1 MLAADLSQERL
12 DVMGDIAPPERLG
25 RVRLDV
31 SDEAQVVDALARQES
46 AFGPIGGLV
55 NSAGIGQDLPFLD
68 TETAAL
74 RRMLEV
80 NRWGPSS
87 WRARSRAACASAD
100 MAPSSTSPRCRAYA
114 AMPDAAYGASKGVV
128 TLTRVMAVELAEYGI
143 RVNAVAPG
151 PIETPLVGQ
160 MHTEQARRRRV
171 VPQHRYAAPEELN
184 GTIGWLLDESKSS
197 YVTGQVICVDGGFT
211 AAGMLPTTH

>member
-1 MLAADLSQERL
+1 METTQEAVLVTGGASGIGLAVVRVCWTPDAGCWWPTFRRSGWTAWAISRR
-12 DVMGDIAPPERLG
+12 PKLG

-80 NRWGPSS
+80 NLVGSFVV
-87 WRARSRAACASAD
+87 AR
-100 MAPSSTSPRCRAYA
+100 
-114 AMPDAAYGASKGVV
+114 
-128 TLTRVMAVELAEYGI
+128 E
-143 RVNAVAPG
+143 VAP
-151 PIETPLVGQ
+151 
-160 MHTEQARRRRV
+160 HAQARTWLHRQHHLGVGHTRQCRTRGLRRV
-171 VPQHRYAAPEELN
+171 K
-184 GTIGWLLDESKSS
+184 GGW
-197 YVTGQVICVDGGFT
+197 
-211 AAGMLPTTH
+211 

>member
-80 NRWGPSS
+80 NLVGSFVVAREVARRMRK
-87 WRARSRAACASAD
+87 RATWLHRQHHLGVGHTRQ
-100 MAPSSTSPRCRAYA
+100 CRR
-114 AMPDAAYGASKGVV
+114 AAYGASRAGGD
-128 TLTRVMAVELAEYGI
+128 AD
-143 RVNAVAPG
+143 
-151 PIETPLVGQ
+151 
-160 MHTEQARRRRV
+160 AR
-171 VPQHRYAAPEELN
+171 
-184 GTIGWLLDESKSS
+184 
-197 YVTGQVICVDGGFT
+197 DGGRT
-211 AAGMLPTTH
+211 G

>member
-1 MLAADLSQERL
+1 METTQEAVLVTGGASGIGLAVVRGCWMPDAGCWRPTFRRSGWTSWATSRR
-12 DVMGDIAPPERLG
+12 PRLG

-80 NRWGPSS
+80 NLVGSFVV
-87 WRARSRAACASAD
+87 AREVARRMRKRGHGSIVNI
-100 MAPSSTSPRCRAYA
+100 TSVSGIRGNAGR
-114 AMPDAAYGASKGVV
+114 AAYGASKG
-128 TLTRVMAVELAEYGI
+128 
-143 RVNAVAPG
+143 
-151 PIETPLVGQ
+151 
-160 MHTEQARRRRV
+160 
-171 VPQHRYAAPEELN
+171 
-184 GTIGWLLDESKSS
+184 GW
-197 YVTGQVICVDGGFT
+197 
-211 AAGMLPTTH
+211 

>member
-1 MLAADLSQERL
+1 METTREAVLVTGGASGIGLAVVRGLLDAGRRVLVADLSQERL
-12 DVMGDIAPPERLG
+12 DGMGDIAPPEKLG

-80 NRWGPSS
+80 NLVGSFVV
-87 WRARSRAACASAD
+87 AREVARRMRKRGHGSIVNI
-100 MAPSSTSPRCRAYA
+100 TSVSGIRGNAGR
-114 AMPDAAYGASKGVV
+114 AAYGASKG
-128 TLTRVMAVELAEYGI
+128 
-143 RVNAVAPG
+143 
-151 PIETPLVGQ
+151 
-160 MHTEQARRRRV
+160 
-171 VPQHRYAAPEELN
+171 
-184 GTIGWLLDESKSS
+184 GW
-197 YVTGQVICVDGGFT
+197 
-211 AAGMLPTTH
+211 

>member
-80 NRWGPSS
+80 NLVGSFVVAREVA
-87 WRARSRAACASAD
+87 RACKRGHGSIVNI
-100 MAPSSTSPRCRAYA
+100 TSV
-114 AMPDAAYGASKGVV
+114 S
-128 TLTRVMAVELAEYGI
+128 GI
-143 RVNAVAPG
+143 RGNAGRAP
-151 PIETPLVGQ
+151 T
-160 MHTEQARRRRV
+160 ARPRAGGDADAR
-171 VPQHRYAAPEELN
+171 
-184 GTIGWLLDESKSS
+184 
-197 YVTGQVICVDGGFT
+197 DGGRT
-211 AAGMLPTTH
+211 G

>member
-1 MLAADLSQERL
+1 METTQEAVLVTGGASGIGLAVVRGLLDAGRRVLAADLSQERL

-80 NRWGPSS
+80 NLVGPSS

-114 AMPDAAYGASKGVV
+114 AMPDARP
-128 TLTRVMAVELAEYGI
+128 T
-143 RVNAVAPG
+143 
-151 PIETPLVGQ
+151 
-160 MHTEQARRRRV
+160 ARPRAGGDADAR
-171 VPQHRYAAPEELN
+171 
-184 GTIGWLLDESKSS
+184 
-197 YVTGQVICVDGGFT
+197 DGGRT
-211 AAGMLPTTH
+211 G